1 MSLNLHEDL
10 VKEIVILYESGRTP
24 DDIRK
29 QLAGRGYTRLSLLTI
44 KQCLRLKGYPIDTD
58 DANNNPPLSTPV
70 ETLINKPWDAEADAY
85 ALKAYFLGKSVVK
98 IWVELRWKYG
108 YDATKAQV
116 VASLVAQGVPEP
128 A

>member
-10 VKEIVILYESGRTP
+10 VKEIVNLYESGCAP
-24 DDIRK
+24 DEICK

-58 DANNNPPLSTPV
+58 DANNKPPLSTHVVAP
-70 ETLINKPWDAEADAY
+70 IDKPWDVEAAAY
-85 ALKAYFLGKSVVK
+85 ALKAYLLGKSVFQ
-98 IWVELRWKYG
+98 IWVQLRGKG
-108 YDATKAQV
+108 YDVTKAQV
-116 VASLVAQGVPEP
+116 VASLIAQGVPVP